1 MGKWPRLVDRSLEPR
16 FVVDVRFGWDADAG
30 DYFVVG
36 MFEIV
41 I

>member
-1 MGKWPRLVDRSLEPR
+1 MGKWLQLVDRSLEPR
-16 FVVDVRFGWDADAG
+16 FVVDVRSGWDADAG

-36 MFEIV
+36 VFGIV